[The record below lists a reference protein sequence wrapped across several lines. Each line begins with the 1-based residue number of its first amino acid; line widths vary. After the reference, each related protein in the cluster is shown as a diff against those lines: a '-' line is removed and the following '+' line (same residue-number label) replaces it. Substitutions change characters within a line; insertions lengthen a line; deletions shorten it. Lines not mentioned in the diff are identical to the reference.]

1 MPFKAN
7 VGKVDRVLRV
17 LVGGLFIYL
26 GFFAGDI
33 IANQMLR
40 YILGGLGIINV
51 ATALIGF
58 CPIYT
63 LANINTSGH
72 GRS

>member
-7 VGKVDRVLRV
+7 VGKIDRVLRV